1 MEEWKLL
8 IYFHGLLKNYGIYK
22 QIKIMSD
29 IRQEMDQVINELKN
43 KGIHQ
48 ATNPNEVTGLG
59 DVLESALT
67 KFGITQER
75 YKSWFG
81 LEECGCTERK
91 KWLNGLFSW
100 HTKK

>member
-1 MEEWKLL
+1 
-8 IYFHGLLKNYGIYK
+8 
-22 QIKIMSD
+22 MSD

-43 KGIHQ
+43 KGIHET
-48 ATNPNEVTGLG
+48 ANPNETTGLG
-59 DVLESALT
+59 DVIESTLN

-81 LEECGCTERK
+81 LEECDCEERK

>member
-29 IRQEMDQVINELKN
+29 IRQEMDQVINELKT
-43 KGIHQ
+43 KGIQ
-48 ATNPNEVTGLG
+48 ETTNPNETTGLG
-59 DVLESALT
+59 DVLESTLT

-81 LEECGCTERK
+81 
-91 KWLNGLFSW
+91 F
-100 HTKK
+100 

>member
-1 MEEWKLL
+1 MVRPWYKGGGRYGVWRY
-8 IYFHGLLKNYGIYK
+8 IYGRNMVIPPHARRRQYGAGCGSPRI
-22 QIKIMSD
+22 
-29 IRQEMDQVINELKN
+29 
-43 KGIHQ
+43 
-48 ATNPNEVTGLG
+48 TTGLG
-59 DVLESALT
+59 DVLESTLT

>member
-1 MEEWKLL
+1 VVV
-8 IYFHGLLKNYGIYK
+8 
-22 QIKIMSD
+22 
-29 IRQEMDQVINELKN
+29 QE
-43 KGIHQ
+43 
-48 ATNPNEVTGLG
+48 LG
-59 DVLESALT
+59 DVLESTLT